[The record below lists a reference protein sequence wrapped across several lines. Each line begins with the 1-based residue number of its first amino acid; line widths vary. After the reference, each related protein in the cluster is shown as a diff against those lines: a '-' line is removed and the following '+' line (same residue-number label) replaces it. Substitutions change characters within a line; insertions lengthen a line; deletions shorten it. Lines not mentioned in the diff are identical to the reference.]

1 MIYLSVSYDQK
12 DDAKA
17 MGAKWDPQKKL
28 WYAPDSSF
36 TKLIETYEPLVGKE
50 KKVYNVR
57 KLETNES
64 LNQMGLTRNVFLL
77 GEDRTYGGDQLF
89 VDLLPKDSSITLK
102 RTLEDSE
109 YSKLRNIVVKRV
121 AYKCEI
127 CNTECLSKDNKYLQ
141 ICERFSYCMET
152 KVQKLERIVAMCK
165 ECFQTARLLDKG
177 IALTRLIEI
186 NQTDKEDAKQH
197 IFDAYEIWK
206 VRSNIKWTV
215 DLSIISNFS
224 NGSNSSSTEK
234 SKIKINKLDTST
246 KNIVKDIDTSTTN
259 TKQISSTKINKLDT
273 STKNV
278 VKDIDTNTT
287 KISNVK
293 ITIHKLDSKK
303 EMCLIDDE

>member
-1 MIYLSVSYDQK
+1 MIYLSISYDQK

-17 MGAKWDPQKKL
+17 MGAKWDPEKKL

-36 TKLIETYEPLVGKE
+36 AKLIETYQPLVGKE
-50 KKVYNVR
+50 KKVYSVR
-57 KLETNES
+57 KLEANEPV
-64 LNQMGLTRNVFLL
+64 RNVFLL

-141 ICERFSYCMET
+141 LCERFSYSME
-152 KVQKLERIVAMCK
+152 KQVQKLERIVAMCK
-165 ECFQTARLLDKG
+165 ECFQTVRLLDKG
-177 IALTRLIEI
+177 IALSRLIEI

-215 DLSIISNFS
+215 DLSVVSNFS
-224 NGSNSSSTEK
+224 NGSTSSNSSNTDK
-234 SKIKINKLDTST
+234 SKIKINKLDTSK
-246 KNIVKDIDTSTTN
+246 KNVVKDIDTSTT
-259 TKQISSTKINKLDT
+259 
-273 STKNV
+273 
-278 VKDIDTNTT
+278 
-287 KISNVK
+287 KISNAK

>member
-1 MIYLSVSYDQK
+1 MIYLSISYDQK

-17 MGAKWDPQKKL
+17 MGAKWDPEKKL
-28 WYAPDSSF
+28 WYAPDASF
-36 TKLIETYEPLVGKE
+36 TKLIETYQPLVGKE
-50 KKVYNVR
+50 KRTTTVR
-57 KLETNES
+57 KLESNEPIHY
-64 LNQMGLTRNVFLL
+64 VFLV

-127 CNTECLSKDNKYLQ
+127 CNTECISKDNKYLQ
-141 ICERFSYCMET
+141 LCERYSYSMEK

-165 ECFQTARLLDKG
+165 ECFQTVRLLDKG

-206 VRSNIKWTV
+206 VRSNIKWNV
-215 DLSIISNFS
+215 DLSIVSNFS
-224 NGSNSSSTEK
+224 TGSINSNSSNSSNSSNTEK
-234 SKIKINKLDTST
+234 SKIKINKLYTST
-246 KNIVKDIDTSTTN
+246 KNII
-259 TKQISSTKINKLDT
+259 
-273 STKNV
+273 
-278 VKDIDTNTT
+278 KDIDTNTT
-287 KISNVK
+287 KVSNAK

-303 EMCLIDDE
+303 EMCLIDDD

>member
-1 MIYLSVSYDQK
+1 MIYLSISYDQK

-17 MGAKWDPQKKL
+17 MGAKWDPEKKL

-36 TKLIETYEPLVGKE
+36 AKLIETYQPLVGKE
-50 KKVYNVR
+50 KKVYSVR
-57 KLETNES
+57 KLEANEPV
-64 LNQMGLTRNVFLL
+64 RNVFLL

-141 ICERFSYCMET
+141 LCERFSYSME
-152 KVQKLERIVAMCK
+152 KQVQKLERIVAMCK
-165 ECFQTARLLDKG
+165 ECFQTVRLLDKG
-177 IALTRLIEI
+177 IALSRLIEI

-215 DLSIISNFS
+215 DLSVVSNFS
-224 NGSNSSSTEK
+224 NGYTSSNSSNTDK
-234 SKIKINKLDTST
+234 SKIKINKLDTS
-246 KNIVKDIDTSTTN
+246 K
-259 TKQISSTKINKLDT
+259 
-273 STKNV
+273 KNV
-278 VKDIDTNTT
+278 VKDIDINTT
-287 KISNVK
+287 KILNAK

>member
-1 MIYLSVSYDQK
+1 MYTMIYLSISYDQK

-17 MGAKWDPQKKL
+17 MGAKWDPEKKL

-36 TKLIETYEPLVGKE
+36 TKLIEMYQPLVGKE
-50 KKVYNVR
+50 KKVYSVR
-57 KLETNES
+57 KLEANEPV
-64 LNQMGLTRNVFLL
+64 RNVFLV

-141 ICERFSYCMET
+141 LCERYSYSME
-152 KVQKLERIVAMCK
+152 KHVQKLERIVAMCK
-165 ECFQTARLLDKG
+165 ECFQTVRLLDKG
-177 IALTRLIEI
+177 IALSRLIEI

-215 DLSIISNFS
+215 DLSVVSNFS
-224 NGSNSSSTEK
+224 TGSTSSNSSNTDK
-234 SKIKINKLDTST
+234 SKIKINKLDTS
-246 KNIVKDIDTSTTN
+246 K
-259 TKQISSTKINKLDT
+259 
-273 STKNV
+273 KNV

-287 KISNVK
+287 KISNAK

>member
-1 MIYLSVSYDQK
+1 MIYLSISYDQK

-17 MGAKWDPQKKL
+17 MGAKWDPEKKL
-28 WYAPDSSF
+28 WYAPDASF
-36 TKLIETYEPLVGKE
+36 TKLIETYQPLVGKE
-50 KKVYNVR
+50 KRTNNIR
-57 KLETNES
+57 KLESNEPV
-64 LNQMGLTRNVFLL
+64 RNLVLI
-77 GEDRTYGGDQLF
+77 GENRTYGGDQLF

-127 CNTECLSKDNKYLQ
+127 CNTECFSKDNKYLQ
-141 ICERFSYCMET
+141 LCERFSYSIE
-152 KVQKLERIVAMCK
+152 KKIQKLERIVAMCK
-165 ECFQTARLLDKG
+165 ECFQTVRLLDKG

-206 VRSNIKWTV
+206 VRSNIKWNV
-215 DLSIISNFS
+215 DLSIVSNFS
-224 NGSNSSSTEK
+224 NGSTNSNTCNSEK
-234 SKIKINKLDTST
+234 SKI
-246 KNIVKDIDTSTTN
+246 
-259 TKQISSTKINKLDT
+259 KINKLDT

-278 VKDIDTNTT
+278 VKDIDTSTT
-287 KISNVK
+287 KVSNAK